1 MIERKRNLEG
11 EIRRHKALNIVGQS
25 CLWDV
30 KGVGVKPEFIKKE
43 TIKRS
48 VYPGEIHILMKQTS
62 TEINKWINW
71 GLDIVINV
79 DDSWT
84 TTSDSN
90 LNS

>member
-1 MIERKRNLEG
+1 MGHE
-11 EIRRHKALNIVGQS
+11 
-25 CLWDV
+25 
-30 KGVGVKPEFIKKE
+30 GVGVKPEFIKKD

-48 VYPGEIHILMKQTS
+48 VCPGEIHILMKQTS
-62 TEINKWINW
+62 IEINKWINW

>member
-1 MIERKRNLEG
+1 MGHER
-11 EIRRHKALNIVGQS
+11 
-25 CLWDV
+25 
-30 KGVGVKPEFIKKE
+30 VGVKPEFIKKE

-48 VYPGEIHILMKQTS
+48 VYPWEIHILMKQTS
-62 TEINKWINW
+62 IEINKWINW
-71 GLDIVINV
+71 GLDIVSDV